1 MRGIILVNIS
11 KFLDFDYNFNR
22 ILSVYINP
30 FEISKIE
37 KDKTLDRYKLF
48 LTDGS
53 FYVCNSNV
61 SITTLVE
68 YINSQIFPY

>member
-1 MRGIILVNIS
+1 MKGIMLVNIS

-22 ILSVYINP
+22 ILNVYINP
-30 FEISKIE
+30 FEILKIE

-53 FYVCNSNV
+53 FYVCNTIND
-61 SITTLVE
+61 INILID